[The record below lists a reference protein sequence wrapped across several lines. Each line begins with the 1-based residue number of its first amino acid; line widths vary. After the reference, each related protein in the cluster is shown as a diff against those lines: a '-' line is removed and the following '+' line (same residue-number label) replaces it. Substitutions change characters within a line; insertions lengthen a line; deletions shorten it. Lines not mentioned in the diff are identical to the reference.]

1 MGTWALPF
9 SAYLALLSG
18 RIVAHRLRNETS
30 LGDKLSETTDEPD
43 ALTIDSRTHGN
54 FLENVPLAFA
64 LGTIAE
70 LNGADRKYLNYA
82 MAALFVSRIL
92 HCEVGLRSKG
102 AMGLGRPVGYYGTQA
117 FLAGV
122 AAWSTYLI
130 KGYWGY

>member
-9 SAYLALLSG
+9 TAYLALLSN
-18 RIVAHRLRNETS
+18 RIVSHRLRNETWM
-30 LGDKLSETTDEPD
+30 GEKLPEGTDEPD
-43 ALTIDSRTHGN
+43 ALTIDNRTHGN

-70 LNGADRKYLNYA
+70 LNGANRKYLNCA
-82 MAALFVSRIL
+82 MAALFVARIL
-92 HCEVGLRSKG
+92 HSEVGLRRQG
-102 AMGLGRPVGYYGTQA
+102 TMGLGRPVGFYGTQA